1 MTFGII
7 DIVHFLACFKKKP
20 QRPICKWT
28 ELIVMMILREICII
42 NSWISIIIKSFSSIF
57 LVYHYLVMSVL
68 NRMAYLLESTFSL
81 YLNSNYLT
89 RRTLV
94 TILRIIPKHFSQTM
108 LPKGKIILYYQK
120 YEDTSEPLKLII
132 MK

>member
-1 MTFGII
+1 MVLSILFIFWH
-7 DIVHFLACFKKKP
+7 VSKKTPKGLSVN
-20 QRPICKWT
+20 
-28 ELIVMMILREICII
+28 ELSWSWWWSWENFCII